1 MLMHTI
7 NIRSVLD
14 KKFVGADD
22 LRHELTNILNNL
34 PKEGEVI
41 ITQHGQPKGVLMD
54 IKSYLEIEELYEQ
67 LADLDPKL
75 IKRVN
80 AAVEDVRKH
89 GGIPAEKVW
98 KELGI

>member
-1 MLMHTI
+1 MQTI
-7 NIRSVLD
+7 NVANILD

-22 LRHELTNILNNL
+22 LRKELTNILSKL
-34 PKEGEVI
+34 SKEGEVV

-75 IKRVN
+75 IKEVN
-80 AAVEDVRKH
+80 SAVADTKKH
-89 GGIPAEKVW
+89 GGIPAKQVW
-98 KELGI
+98 KQLGI

>member
-1 MLMHTI
+1 MQTLNLGYI
-7 NIRSVLD
+7 LQN
-14 KKFVGADD
+14 KFIGIDD
-22 LRHELTNILNNL
+22 LRKGLSEILDKL
-34 PKEGEVI
+34 PREKRLV

-98 KELGI
+98 EELGI